1 MTTLLAQGPV
11 DVNVR
16 GLLDRLQ
23 ARADNAYCDYIG
35 LCRRDECLGWEAK
48 VEKQIFGEA
57 ELKAHKDAAE
67 KLGRH
72 RALQEAANLLHEL
85 LTPNALN
92 SGAAEAKTDAEE
104 LSRLRILYDELLMAV
119 GNKYPGETRH
129 KTALRYIRT
138 AEIPVSGQAKDCVPN
153 AKAERPETAA
163 KE

>member
-1 MTTLLAQGPV
+1 MSHESPPAQGPV

-72 RALQEAANLLHEL
+72 RALQEAANMLHKL
-85 LTPNALN
+85 LTPNAKLTG
-92 SGAAEAKTDAEE
+92 SGTE
-104 LSRLRILYDELLMAV
+104 
-119 GNKYPGETRH
+119 
-129 KTALRYIRT
+129 
-138 AEIPVSGQAKDCVPN
+138 SG
-153 AKAERPETAA
+153 
-163 KE
+163 

>member
-1 MTTLLAQGPV
+1 MNHETLPAQGPV

-72 RALQEAANLLHEL
+72 RALQEAASLLHEL
-85 LTPNALN
+85 LTPNAVVQA
-92 SGAAEAKTDAEE
+92 SGAQT
-104 LSRLRILYDELLMAV
+104 LNQ
-119 GNKYPGETRH
+119 G
-129 KTALRYIRT
+129 
-138 AEIPVSGQAKDCVPN
+138 
-153 AKAERPETAA
+153 TAA
-163 KE
+163 YSASPATES

>member
-1 MTTLLAQGPV
+1 MTEAQTPSVKFALAELGE
-11 DVNVR
+11 
-16 GLLDRLQ
+16 RLR

-85 LTPNALN
+85 LTPNAQIKPTR
-92 SGAAEAKTDAEE
+92 SEA
-104 LSRLRILYDELLMAV
+104 
-119 GNKYPGETRH
+119 
-129 KTALRYIRT
+129 
-138 AEIPVSGQAKDCVPN
+138 
-153 AKAERPETAA
+153 
-163 KE
+163 